1 MNVNPL
7 QPQVVQADS
16 LVQDDEDALK
26 TTLENMFVKD
36 NKYNVLHYNEFKN
49 LGLNFIDNMPVA
61 NNKDFFDPTDSI
73 NGALIFNSST
83 NKYSINSIDINSA
96 FRPNQPGFEIQ
107 NGKSLLKNLKFTIS
121 AVAKIHNGGSYP
133 LTSGNPYS
141 DSVITTDIRL
151 SGGDIELTYHITG
164 DNGFEVDA
172 VGTMSYDNSP
182 INFNKRNS
190 DYYDDVDPKKLI
202 ELSKKPDVLANGY
215 DVDKMTPYTD
225 GLQKLYDD
233 SDKEVDENS
242 PIKQG
247 MYTQYITINFKK
259 LFEQEVHNGY
269 EILISH
275 GNLKVGGNNIY
286 DYRNTTNPHFDATN
300 GTLTYTRTFNVIN
313 DQQEIKPVEVACV
326 ENPVKIDEGTTK
338 TGLQNTIKDKLKVE
352 KGTTVKDI
360 KDVVKFGKL
369 FKGDKEYTSDKLTA
383 DNYYEQEVELN
394 LKDLL
399 GSNYMDAVN
408 DNKVTINGKPVT
420 SSDIKGDVYTF
431 KQKVEANALVP
442 SKPVFNAQPDTNYK
456 KFDDIDEGTPVS
468 DFNKI
473 GLLRIKG
480 ENDDETSVLTAKG
493 NVKFGAIKDDND
505 KYYQGIYLQPG
516 TYHQQV
522 TIHVG
527 KILDNNYSAFQL
539 DKKPVTPDGK
549 GDYTYTRDI
558 TVNQLDSISIS
569 TISAINDD
577 KDIESKIKESITGL
591 KGKTNWDQS
600 LQNNTSIKDS
610 GKKDHQDG
618 NPIYTVTIDLHALLG
633 NSKYDK
639 FINAHKISINKD
651 NQTTPVSLDSDG
663 NYTYQVT
670 VKKASGG
677 NSNKPSQPGSK
688 PSTPSQP
695 TQPTQPVN
703 PSPAPQPTAP
713 AVVTPTQPTPDN
725 KPAVTDEDLNGV
737 VTILNGS
744 SFQYAQIFDDN
755 GNVVVDRYLALNSAW
770 KTDRRR
776 LINGTYYYRVSTHEY
791 VRLDQVIYTD
801 TPTKSTWID
810 TGITRSDMAAN
821 VFQVTEPQ
829 AYLWEISADGQ
840 RLNQK
845 PDRLLVT
852 GSSWKTGQK
861 LVIDGAT
868 FYQVST
874 NEWVK
879 ETKGYLVK

>member
-1 MNVNPL
+1 MKKTTLVSSSIIAASLFGAALIAPPMNVNPL

-141 DSVITTDIRL
+141 ESVITTDIRL

-182 INFNKRNS
+182 INFNKRDS

-338 TGLQNTIKDKLKVE
+338 TNLQDTIKDKLKVE

-383 DNYYEQEVELN
+383 DNDYEQEVELN

-431 KQKVEANALVP
+431 KQ
-442 SKPVFNAQPDTNYK
+442 
-456 KFDDIDEGTPVS
+456 
-468 DFNKI
+468 
-473 GLLRIKG
+473 
-480 ENDDETSVLTAKG
+480 
-493 NVKFGAIKDDND
+493 NV
-505 KYYQGIYLQPG
+505 
-516 TYHQQV
+516 
-522 TIHVG
+522 
-527 KILDNNYSAFQL
+527 
-539 DKKPVTPDGK
+539 
-549 GDYTYTRDI
+549 
-558 TVNQLDSISIS
+558 TVNKLDSISIS
-569 TISAINDD
+569 TISKINDD
-577 KDIESKIKESITGL
+577 KDIEGKIKESITGSIIDS
-591 KGKTNWDQS
+591 KGTTTNWNQS

-610 GKKDHQDG
+610 GKKDKDG
-618 NPIYTVTIDLHALLG
+618 NPIYTVTINLHALLG
-633 NSKYDK
+633 DKYNK

-651 NQTTPVSLDSDG
+651 DQPTPVSLDSDG
-663 NYTYQVT
+663 NYTYQLT
-670 VKKASGG
+670 VKKANSG
-677 NSNKPSQPGSK
+677 NSNQSSQPGSN

-695 TQPTQPVN
+695 NKPTQH

-755 GNVVVDRYLALNSAW
+755 GNVVVDRYLALIVLG
-770 KTDRRR
+770 R
-776 LINGTYYYRVSTHEY
+776 LIGGV
-791 VRLDQVIYTD
+791 
-801 TPTKSTWID
+801 
-810 TGITRSDMAAN
+810 
-821 VFQVTEPQ
+821 
-829 AYLWEISADGQ
+829 
-840 RLNQK
+840 
-845 PDRLLVT
+845 
-852 GSSWKTGQK
+852 
-861 LVIDGAT
+861 
-868 FYQVST
+868 
-874 NEWVK
+874 
-879 ETKGYLVK
+879 